1 MDIAIIGAGNV
12 GAALGRAFSRAGHR
26 VTFGVRD
33 AASPRAE
40 AAAAASGASLA
51 SIPEAVGKADL
62 VVLAVPFTSAA
73 AGLAAAGDLTGTIV
87 VDATNPMARPVP
99 DGHPSGAAWVASL
112 APGVRLVKA
121 FNVLGFE
128 HMDAPTLPGG
138 RALLPV
144 CGDDPEARRT
154 VAALATEVGFEAVEA
169 GGLENAA
176 LLESLA
182 RLWGVLAFGPGGLGR
197 GIAFGLL
204 RR

>member
-12 GAALGRAFSRAGHR
+12 GAALGRAFTRAGHR

-33 AASPRAE
+33 PASPT
-40 AAAAASGASLA
+40 AAAAATSGASLA
-51 SIPEAVGKADL
+51 SIPEAVGRADM
-62 VVLAVPFTSAA
+62 VILAVPFPSAA
-73 AGLAAAGDLTGTIV
+73 DALAAAGDLTGRIV

-99 DGHPSGAAWVASL
+99 DGHPSGAAWLASL
-112 APGVRLVKA
+112 APGARLVKA

-128 HMDAPTLPGG
+128 HMDAPAFGDS

-154 VAALATEVGFEAVEA
+154 VAALAAEVGFEAMEA

-182 RLWGVLAFGPGGLGR
+182 RLWGVLAFAGGLGR

>member
-12 GAALGRAFSRAGHR
+12 GTALGRAFSKAGHR

-33 AASPRAE
+33 TASPRA
-40 AAAAASGASLA
+40 AAAATASGASLA
-51 SIPEAVGKADL
+51 PVPEAVGRADL
-62 VVLAVPFTSAA
+62 VVLAIPFTSAA
-73 AGLAAAGDLTGTIV
+73 DALVAAGDLTGRIV

-99 DGHPSGAAWVASL
+99 DGHPSGAAWLAST
-112 APGVRLVKA
+112 APGARLVKA

-128 HMDAPTLPGG
+128 HMDAPTFADG

-154 VAALATEVGFEAVEA
+154 VAALAAEVGFEAVEA

-182 RLWGVLAFGPGGLGR
+182 RLWGVLAFGRGGPGR

>member
-12 GAALGRAFSRAGHR
+12 GAALGRAFSRAGHP

-33 AASPRAE
+33 AASPKAE

-51 SIPEAVGKADL
+51 SILEVTSRADV

-73 AGLAAAGDLTGTIV
+73 DALGAAGDLTGMIV

-99 DGHPSGAAWVASL
+99 DGHPSGAAWLASVASG
-112 APGVRLVKA
+112 ARLVKA

-128 HMDAPTLPGG
+128 HMDAPILAEG

-144 CGDDPEARRT
+144 CGDDPEARRIVT
-154 VAALATEVGFEAVEA
+154 ALAAEVGFEAVEA